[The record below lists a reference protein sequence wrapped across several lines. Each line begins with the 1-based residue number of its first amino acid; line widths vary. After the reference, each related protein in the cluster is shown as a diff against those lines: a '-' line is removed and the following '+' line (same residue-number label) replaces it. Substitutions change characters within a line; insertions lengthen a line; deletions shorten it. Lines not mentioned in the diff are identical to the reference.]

1 MLWDYISILHVAV
14 LWESKNL
21 FTWPMNNKM
30 IYISVGREAYYL
42 GLPFRPNV
50 PLRQWH
56 RVYWR
61 LHRAGCVK
69 SFLSFFFFL
78 IHYYFLIAIS
88 PIQFFFLPY
97 SMVTQSHIHVHI
109 LFSHIIMLHHKWLDI
124 VPSAT
129 EQELIANPFQRQWFV
144 SINPKL
150 PFVQL
155 QCPCLSSAVIWMK
168 LSHFSFSIRRTLA
181 GTLEKTEKLLSPHNN
196 LWANIPTLSLLLK

>member
-1 MLWDYISILHVAV
+1 MWPSYGSRRTYSHGQWITRWFISVLAEKPTTRDCPSIQTCLCGSGTEFTEDCTGQAV
-14 LWESKNL
+14 L
-21 FTWPMNNKM
+21 
-30 IYISVGREAYYL
+30 
-42 GLPFRPNV
+42 
-50 PLRQWH
+50 
-56 RVYWR
+56 
-61 LHRAGCVK
+61 RAF
-69 SFLSFFFFL
+69 FLSFFL

-150 PFVQL
+150 LFVQL

-181 GTLEKTEKLLSPHNN
+181 GTLEKTEKLLSPHSN